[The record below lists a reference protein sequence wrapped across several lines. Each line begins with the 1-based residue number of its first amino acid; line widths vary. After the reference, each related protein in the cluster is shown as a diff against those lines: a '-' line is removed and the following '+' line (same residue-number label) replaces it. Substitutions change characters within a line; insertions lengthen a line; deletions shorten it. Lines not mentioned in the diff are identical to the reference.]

1 MTKECMSNMQGCARL
16 FLLTLL
22 RLLSVHT
29 CEKNPSEVFAVAL
42 NLKLLCKILNMYTA
56 WIAMKGIFSWEKK
69 RKTCITSKKKPKKT
83 KKQKKKGAAK
93 TVLFVWLFITEVALN
108 QCKCSILGFFF
119 HYIYDLTGA
128 VLNDLQLEIFILLV
142 FICAER
148 RSLCYDCLF
157 CLMGK
162 INHIPPS

>member
-1 MTKECMSNMQGCARL
+1 M
-16 FLLTLL
+16 
-22 RLLSVHT
+22 
-29 CEKNPSEVFAVAL
+29 
-42 NLKLLCKILNMYTA
+42 CKIIFANFATFAKCPYMWKKSIWGICSGTELKVAMQDTWYVCSLNSNERHFL
-56 WIAMKGIFSWEKK
+56 IGEKEENMHYFQ
-69 RKTCITSKKKPKKT
+69 KKAKKT

-128 VLNDLQLEIFILLV
+128 VLNYFQLEIFILPV
-142 FICAER
+142 SICAER